1 MLDARS
7 LRVQWKPN
15 PCRSPFTHTFCRS
28 RRCHASFPDPD
39 FHRFASLSPGH
50 HRSWHCSDSGHV
62 GPTWHQSTRNVTPIL
77 QGWRKTSHLEPRS
90 VEWPVPAKQWP
101 VSGHGGLTPGMS
113 HTVPP
118 RCYRMSHVPL
128 VPQLTR
134 PLNDFYW
141 MVTTKHWPW
150 SNVWKQGQVLGR
162 TSNHGSDLTPKCRQ

>member
-7 LRVQWKPN
+7 LRVQWKLN
-15 PCRSPFTHTFCRS
+15 PFLSPFTHTFCRS

-62 GPTWHQSTRNVTPIL
+62 GPTWHRSTRNVTSIL
-77 QGWRKTSHLEPRS
+77 QGWKKTSHLEPRS

-101 VSGHGGLTPGMS
+101 VSGHGGLTPGVS

-141 MVTTKHWPW
+141 MVTTK
-150 SNVWKQGQVLGR
+150 
-162 TSNHGSDLTPKCRQ
+162 